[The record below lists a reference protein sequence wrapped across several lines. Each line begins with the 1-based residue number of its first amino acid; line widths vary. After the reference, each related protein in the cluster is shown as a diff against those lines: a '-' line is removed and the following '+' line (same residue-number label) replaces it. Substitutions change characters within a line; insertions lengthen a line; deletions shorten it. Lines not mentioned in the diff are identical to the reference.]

1 MKTAIKKQRKSGNR
15 YFLTLLD
22 KEAIDK
28 KVNIQKENPFQ
39 LTKES
44 RFYSERIKVETV
56 NQSFYPSAFV
66 WRGQRYVIN
75 KIIHSWPDS
84 GYAKS
89 TPNKRNWRLRH
100 HRNYFIVDTDI
111 GRIFKMYH
119 DRGVE
124 KDSPR
129 VWILNE
135 ELFISKPTGSAF
147 SKDESLREKRN
158 ENSRRPSSSKVS

>member
-1 MKTAIKKQRKSGNR
+1 MKTVIKKETKTDSRDFPS
-15 YFLTLLD
+15 FLG
-22 KEAIDK
+22 KEAMQE
-28 KVNIQKENPFQ
+28 KVNIQKENSFR
-39 LTKES
+39 LAKES
-44 RFYSERIKVETV
+44 RFYGERIEVETL

-100 HRNYFIVDTDI
+100 HRNYFVARTDG
-111 GRIFKMYH
+111 GRVFKMYH
-119 DRGVE
+119 DRGVK

-135 ELFISKPTGSAF
+135 ELFTSKPTESVS
-147 SKDESLREKRN
+147 SKDESLREKG
-158 ENSRRPSSSKVS
+158 K